1 MLLGN
6 KIMVPHGHSTDDFS
20 AGRRS
25 VLSRILLKLKFD
37 VSRRNMIGVADM
49 THIRRWVA
57 WLTLA
62 AVRPVF
68 SRAMIGSRRRARIQL
83 RHGM

>member
-1 MLLGN
+1 
-6 KIMVPHGHSTDDFS
+6 MVPHGDSTDDFS
-20 AGRRS
+20 AGMRS

-37 VSRRNMIGVADM
+37 VSRRNMIGLADM
-49 THIRRWVA
+49 THIRRWAA

-62 AVRPVF
+62 VVRPVF
-68 SRAMIGSRRRARIQL
+68 SRAMIGSRRRARFRL